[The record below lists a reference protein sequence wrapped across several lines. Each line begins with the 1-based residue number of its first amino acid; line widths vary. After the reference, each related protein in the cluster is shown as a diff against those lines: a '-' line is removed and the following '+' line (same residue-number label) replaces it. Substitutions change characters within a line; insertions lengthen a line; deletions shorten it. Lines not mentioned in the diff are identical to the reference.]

1 MTATPPWL
9 PANANLDRLAQ
20 AVADEIDGIAGL
32 LDVTRMD
39 AEERRLRLLA
49 KSSVLQMRA
58 RDLVDPCWVARAVDR
73 MPTEEP

>member
-1 MTATPPWL
+1 MTATTPMAPRERE
-9 PANANLDRLAQ
+9 PRSAGPGRRRRDRR
-20 AVADEIDGIAGL
+20 IAGL